1 MKLAAIHT
9 LRPTAQREPNS
20 VKRQLV
26 SPHWIVSSAMVFGL
40 VVGAVSSYV
49 RPMISGPVHFEAI
62 VSLLLL
68 VMFFVVTLVISL
80 ATARPMLWTSVA
92 IVLTWLAYFV
102 GWSLVAQRMWDD
114 MIGVCATG
122 IVCSLTVALPLVF
135 LLRRFQN
142 LKAST

>member
-1 MKLAAIHT
+1 
-9 LRPTAQREPNS
+9 
-20 VKRQLV
+20 
-26 SPHWIVSSAMVFGL
+26 MVFGL

-114 MIGVCATG
+114 MIVVCATG